1 MTDQTTQQLILK
13 ELRALRSSFNEHA
26 ADTGRRLTTLEDQ
39 VSRLVDGSS
48 GPGPVLV
55 AANSRTRKSRPS

>member
-1 MTDQTTQQLILK
+1 MTDTQTSQLILK

-39 VSRLVDGSS
+39 VTRLVDGSP

-55 AANSRTRKSRPS
+55 ATNPRTRKSKPS